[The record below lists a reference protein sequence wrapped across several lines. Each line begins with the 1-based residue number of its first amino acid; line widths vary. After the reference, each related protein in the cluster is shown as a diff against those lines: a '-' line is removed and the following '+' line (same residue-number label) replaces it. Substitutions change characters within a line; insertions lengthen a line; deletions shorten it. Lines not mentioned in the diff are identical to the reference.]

1 MNNNLLNVRN
11 NKLNSMNNNA
21 LKAALDRDISFAI
34 LKSPSL
40 NGLNNIENTDLERP
54 FLEMNNLML
63 DYKNNILGNNNNELV
78 ENVRNNSLNPSTVA
92 QVVSLNMTN
101 GKGTVSNTVINKNG
115 NNNLEVRENSVDLEK
130 VGENKIQIKKNAPI
144 IKVITNFDYDNL
156 YAMEQN
162 LMKQIDHDSL
172 LKIEDDKPYL
182 ENNVMESGNTNN
194 IKEKLNNTF
203 RDIMGNMK
211 VNKLLSFIFLIIVGV
226 VIYILRR

>member
-11 NKLNSMNNNA
+11 NKLNAMNNNA
-21 LKAALDRDISFAI
+21 LKEALDRDISFAI

-63 DYKNNILGNNNNELV
+63 DFKNNILGNNNNELV
-78 ENVRNNSLNPSTVA
+78 ENVRNESLNPSTVA

-130 VGENKIQIKKNAPI
+130 VGENKIQIKKKKPVV
-144 IKVITNFDYDNL
+144 KVITNFNYDDL

-162 LMKQIDHDSL
+162 FMKQEEHNNL
-172 LKIEDDKPYL
+172 LKIENTKPYL
-182 ENNVMESGNTNN
+182 KMMLWKAETLTILKKNS
-194 IKEKLNNTF
+194 
-203 RDIMGNMK
+203 
-211 VNKLLSFIFLIIVGV
+211 IIPLK
-226 VIYILRR
+226 ILWEI